1 MVADVHHNG
10 MKIAMEV
17 AKHVD
22 KVRINPG
29 LFVFEKSD
37 PTRTEY
43 TDEEFETIKQTILK
57 RFTL

>member
-1 MVADVHHNG
+1 VADVHHNG

-29 LFVFEKSD
+29 LFVFD
-37 PTRTEY
+37 
-43 TDEEFETIKQTILK
+43 
-57 RFTL
+57 